1 MAEDIYKEVRTFT
14 YPGMTVK
21 VFIPELTPSER
32 AKRMK
37 RIHNQATNLLKEEIK
52 NAR

>member
-1 MAEDIYKEVRTFT
+1 MEEDIYKEVRTFT
-14 YPGMTVK
+14 FPGMTVK
-21 VFIPELTPSER
+21 VYIPELTSEER

-37 RIHNQATNLLKEEIK
+37 RIHNQASNLLKEELK

>member
-1 MAEDIYKEVRTFT
+1 MEEDIYKEVRTFDF
-14 YPGMTVK
+14 PGMTVK
-21 VFIPELTPSER
+21 VYIPELTSEER

-37 RIHNQATNLLKEEIK
+37 RIHNQATNLLKEELQ